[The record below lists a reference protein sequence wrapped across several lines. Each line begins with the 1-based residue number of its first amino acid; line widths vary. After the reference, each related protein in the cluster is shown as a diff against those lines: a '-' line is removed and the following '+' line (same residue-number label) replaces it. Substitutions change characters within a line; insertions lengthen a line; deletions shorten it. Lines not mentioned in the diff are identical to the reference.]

1 MPCVFLE
8 KMLGILHNINSMQNK
23 NTNDLYNNRN
33 LRLKIF
39 SEILTIQKQIIRKF
53 TRTAVLASMK

>member
-1 MPCVFLE
+1 
-8 KMLGILHNINSMQNK
+8 MQNK
-23 NTNDLYNNRN
+23 NTNELYNNRN
-33 LRLKIF
+33 LRLF

>member
-1 MPCVFLE
+1 
-8 KMLGILHNINSMQNK
+8 MQNK
-23 NTNDLYNNRN
+23 NTNELYHNRN

-39 SEILTIQKQIIRKF
+39 SELLTIQKQIIRKF

>member
-1 MPCVFLE
+1 
-8 KMLGILHNINSMQNK
+8 MQNK
-23 NTNDLYNNRN
+23 NTNELYNNRH

-53 TRTAVLASMK
+53 TRTEVLASMK